1 MTAVVVEL
9 EPGCWLAPWR
19 SRSNAGA
26 VVGEG
31 VCIRARRALRHRPTP
46 GARAR
51 HPGRCAGGGG
61 DAMTTEATRLCRQRA
76 KEAWEK
82 KLKAEGGRRLTL
94 MLRPDDAARLARL
107 EVIYGNATA
116 AIVAG
121 LKKLEGEE

>member
-1 MTAVVVEL
+1 
-9 EPGCWLAPWR
+9 
-19 SRSNAGA
+19 
-26 VVGEG
+26 
-31 VCIRARRALRHRPTP
+31 
-46 GARAR
+46 
-51 HPGRCAGGGG
+51 
-61 DAMTTEATRLCRQRA
+61 MTTEATRLCRQRA

-121 LKKLEGEE
+121 LKKLEVEE